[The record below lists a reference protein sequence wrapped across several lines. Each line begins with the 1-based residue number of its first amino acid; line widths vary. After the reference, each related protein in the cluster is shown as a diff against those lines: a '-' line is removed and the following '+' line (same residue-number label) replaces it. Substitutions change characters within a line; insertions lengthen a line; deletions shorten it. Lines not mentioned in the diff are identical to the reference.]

1 MRKIV
6 WTEEA
11 ISHLEAILAY
21 VSAFNPGAASRLGE
35 RLIAVADGLAE
46 FSERGRDAGE
56 GRREMTSVE
65 VGPKD
70 IGLGGVTGNGGVRL
84 RMEINTFNNAKSFRP
99 MAGVIAHF

>member
-1 MRKIV
+1 LRKIV

-56 GRREMTSVE
+56 GRREMTSVWPYILRYRVEGNTVIILRIRHGARDE
-65 VGPKD
+65 V
-70 IGLGGVTGNGGVRL
+70 NG
-84 RMEINTFNNAKSFRP
+84 
-99 MAGVIAHF
+99 